1 MLVMNENLTLLDLL
15 IIISFI
21 IGVANYEENVDQSTM
36 QSTVQQ
42 AVNEI
47 HDHLELQ
54 DRKLQNILELLD
66 YDGK

>member
-15 IIISFI
+15 TIISFI